1 MASELTV
8 QTLRGPTSGA
18 NTNLVRM
25 GSGQNFI
32 GGTGSI
38 IQYKRDSSYA
48 AAAYSFSAGVEQDLP
63 LSLSITP
70 ILSDS
75 RMMIRVTWNMGTVG
89 TSADCGFALRRN
101 IGGSNTGYVQGSTT
115 PDSTRGRFTVDGF
128 ARNLCWWID
137 DAAVTTQYQVLNQS
151 VLLSDVYSGTTERTY
166 TFTGGSGA
174 AGRTLYWNRETH
186 STSSGQYGGGNCSIE
201 IMEIVE

>member
-1 MASELTV
+1 MS
-8 QTLRGPTSGA
+8 TLQVENLIGPTSGSNA
-18 NTNLVRM
+18 NLVRM
-25 GSGQNFI
+25 GSGQTFI

-75 RMMIRVTWNMGTVG
+75 RMMIRVTWNMGTTG

-101 IGGSNTGYVQGSTT
+101 IGGSSTGYVQGSTT
-115 PDSTRGRFTVDGF
+115 PDNTRGRFTVNGF

-151 VLLSDVYSGTTERTY
+151 VLLSDVYSDTDERTY

-174 AGRTLYWNRETH
+174 AGRTLYWNKETN
-186 STSSGQYGGGNCSIE
+186 SSSSGQYGGGNCSIE
-201 IMEIVE
+201 VMEIAQ

>member
-1 MASELTV
+1 MAG
-8 QTLRGPTSGA
+8 TLQVENLIGPTTGA

-25 GSGQNFI
+25 GSGQTFI
-32 GGTGSI
+32 GGPGSI

-48 AAAYSFSAGVEQDLP
+48 SAAYSFSASVEQDLP

-75 RMMIRVTWNMGTVG
+75 RMMIRVTWNMGTTG

-101 IGGSNTGYVQGSTT
+101 IGGSSTGYVQGSTT
-115 PDSTRGRFTVDGF
+115 PDSTRGRFTVGGF

-151 VLLSDVYSGTTERTY
+151 VLLSDVYSGTAERTY

-174 AGRTLYWNRETH
+174 ANRTLYWNRETNG
-186 STSSGQYGGGNCSIE
+186 SSNGQYGGGNCSIE

>member
-8 QTLRGPTSGA
+8 QTLRGPTTGTDA
-18 NTNLVRM
+18 NKVVM
-25 GSGQNFI
+25 GSGQTFI

-48 AAAYSFSAGVEQDLP
+48 AATYSFSASVEQDLP

-70 ILSDS
+70 ILSNS
-75 RMMIRVTWNMGTVG
+75 RMMIRVTWNMGITG

-101 IGGSNTGYVQGSTT
+101 IAGSSTGYVQGSTT
-115 PDSTRGRFTVDGF
+115 PDSTRGRFTVGGF

-151 VLLSDVYSGTTERTY
+151 VLLSDVYSGTAERTY
-166 TFTGGSGA
+166 TFTAGSGA
-174 AGRTLYWNRETH
+174 ASRTLYWNRETN

>member
-1 MASELTV
+1 MAG
-8 QTLRGPTSGA
+8 TLQVENLIGPSSGT

-25 GSGQNFI
+25 GSGQTFI
-32 GGTGSI
+32 GGTRSI

-75 RMMIRVTWNMGTVG
+75 RMMIRITWNMGITG

-101 IGGSNTGYVQGSTT
+101 IGGSSTGYVQGSTT
-115 PDSTRGRFTVDGF
+115 PDSTRGRFTVGGF

-151 VLLSDVYSGTTERTY
+151 VLLSDVYSSTAERTY

-174 AGRTLYWNRETH
+174 AGRTLYWNRETNG
-186 STSSGQYGGGNCSIE
+186 SSSGQYGGGNCSIE